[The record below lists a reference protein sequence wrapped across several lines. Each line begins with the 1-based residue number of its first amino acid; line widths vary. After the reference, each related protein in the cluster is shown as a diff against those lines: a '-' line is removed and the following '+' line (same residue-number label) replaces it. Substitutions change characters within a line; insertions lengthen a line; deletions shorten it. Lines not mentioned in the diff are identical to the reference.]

1 MWQRIRARLAALR
14 FDLGEASGA
23 LGDLGTFV
31 PIVSSLVAAQ
41 QLKIGPVLLFA
52 GLANI
57 LTGLAFNQP
66 IPVQPM
72 KAIAA
77 VALTEALSPGAIAA
91 AGFGAGVIVFL
102 LGATGA
108 VLWLEKRVPRMVVRG
123 IELGVGLKLLVKGL
137 LMVGVTA
144 HFGLDSWATAA
155 LAAALVLTTSLQ
167 PRFPSA
173 LVLFVIGLVLLYWL
187 PAGRATA
194 PTAAWVDGGLSLV
207 WPSAIEWRDGLLR
220 GTLPQLPLTVLNSV
234 LAVCALSESFFPGRG
249 ISGRRMS
256 VSVGLMNMISVPFG
270 AMPMCHGAGGLA
282 GQHRF
287 GGRTGGSVI
296 MLGLAKVLL
305 ALALGGTA
313 AALLAR
319 YPASILGVLLAF
331 AGAGFALPARDA
343 TERDDFFVVV
353 ITAGGTL
360 GANTLVG
367 VLLGLF
373 TAALFWLR
381 RPTH

>member
-1 MWQRIRARLAALR
+1 MWQRIKGRLAALR

-91 AGFGAGVIVFL
+91 AGFGAGLIVFL
-102 LGATGA
+102 LGVTGA

-123 IELGVGLKLLVKGL
+123 IQLGVGLKLLVKGL
-137 LMVGVTA
+137 LMVGLTQHV
-144 HFGLDSWATAA
+144 GLDSWSTAA

-187 PAGRATA
+187 PAGPAAT
-194 PTAAWVDGGLSLV
+194 PGLAWGGGLHVV
-207 WPSAIEWRDGLLR
+207 WPSVVEWRDGLLR
-220 GTLPQLPLTVLNSV
+220 GTLPQLPLTLLNSV

-249 ISGRRMS
+249 ISGRTMS
-256 VSVGLMNMISVPFG
+256 ISVGLMNVISVPFG

-305 ALALGGTA
+305 ALLLGSTA

-331 AGAGFALPARDA
+331 AGAELALPARDA

-367 VLLGLF
+367 VLLGLL

-381 RPTH
+381 RPSR